1 MRDVFSFFFLRE
13 SVGCD
18 ASLPLNLN
26 ARISHLILS
35 VKVSITMK
43 IGKYFKAKKVDEAS
57 IASTVSKVKVV
68 KVQEPEPARAV
79 VEPAPEA
86 TVTAVQA
93 PPTTSEPGVVPDSET
108 DFPADAAVVA
118 TIGSSGSSK
127 QHTIITEIAAL
138 TPEVRDESA
147 KNAFDTL
154 FANFSNKGRK
164 VKEEELANDATS
176 ELRDEAEVIVEHV
189 VSESDDAED
198 AETFEEG
205 DEVTYEGSILSDDKS
220 EMTSEQQFPQ
230 LLHIMSEKSFTTT
243 AMENDV
249 TAKYFHKDVVVN
261 SLEEGSNNLVIRAM
275 YFIPKPNAEDHVVVK
290 IEVRFFGME

>member
-1 MRDVFSFFFLRE
+1 
-13 SVGCD
+13 
-18 ASLPLNLN
+18 
-26 ARISHLILS
+26 
-35 VKVSITMK
+35 MK
-43 IGKYFKAKKVDEAS
+43 IGKYFKNGGGSKAKKVDEAS

-68 KVQEPEPARAV
+68 TVLEPEPARAV

-86 TVTAVQA
+86 TPTAELA
-93 PPTTSEPGVVPDSET
+93 PPTTSEPA
-108 DFPADAAVVA
+108 FPADAAGVA

-127 QHTIITEIAAL
+127 QHTIITEVAEP

-147 KNAFDTL
+147 KKAFDTL
-154 FANFSNKGRK
+154 FANFSSIVAKGK
-164 VKEEELANDATS
+164 KEELATDTTL
-176 ELRDEAEVIVEHV
+176 EVRDEAEAIVENV

-198 AETFEEG
+198 AEDAETFEER

-230 LLHIMSEKSFTTT
+230 LNHIMSDKSFTTT

-275 YFIPKPNAEDHVVVK
+275 YFIPRPNAEDHVVVK
-290 IEVRFFGME
+290 IEVSVCKKRRDT

>member
-1 MRDVFSFFFLRE
+1 
-13 SVGCD
+13 
-18 ASLPLNLN
+18 
-26 ARISHLILS
+26 
-35 VKVSITMK
+35 MK
-43 IGKYFKAKKVDEAS
+43 IGKYFKNGGGSKAKKVDEAS

-68 KVQEPEPARAV
+68 TVLEPEPARAV

-86 TVTAVQA
+86 TPTAELA
-93 PPTTSEPGVVPDSET
+93 PPTTSELA
-108 DFPADAAVVA
+108 FPADAAGVA

-127 QHTIITEIAAL
+127 QHTIIAEVAEP

-147 KNAFDTL
+147 KKAFDTL
-154 FANFSNKGRK
+154 FANFSSSGAKGK
-164 VKEEELANDATS
+164 KEELATDTTL
-176 ELRDEAEVIVEHV
+176 ELRDEAEVIVENV

-230 LLHIMSEKSFTTT
+230 LNHIMSDKSFTTT

-290 IEVRFFGME
+290 IEVSVCKKRRDT

>member
-1 MRDVFSFFFLRE
+1 
-13 SVGCD
+13 
-18 ASLPLNLN
+18 
-26 ARISHLILS
+26 
-35 VKVSITMK
+35 MK
-43 IGKYFKAKKVDEAS
+43 IGKYFKNGGGSKAKKVDEAGS
-57 IASTVSKVKVV
+57 VSTVSKVKVV
-68 KVQEPEPARAV
+68 TVLEPEPARAV

-86 TVTAVQA
+86 TPTAELA
-93 PPTTSEPGVVPDSET
+93 PPTTSELGLGLE
-108 DFPADAAVVA
+108 FPAASAGVA

-127 QHTIITEIAAL
+127 QHTINTEVAEP
-138 TPEVRDESA
+138 TPEVRDEST
-147 KNAFDTL
+147 KSTKKAFDTL
-154 FANFSNKGRK
+154 FANFSSSGAKGK
-164 VKEEELANDATS
+164 NEELATDTTL
-176 ELRDEAEVIVEHV
+176 EVRDEAEVIVENV

-205 DEVTYEGSILSDDKS
+205 DEVTYEEGSILSDDKS

-230 LLHIMSEKSFTTT
+230 LNHIMSDKSFTTT

-290 IEVRFFGME
+290 IEVSVCKKGRDT

>member
-1 MRDVFSFFFLRE
+1 
-13 SVGCD
+13 
-18 ASLPLNLN
+18 
-26 ARISHLILS
+26 
-35 VKVSITMK
+35 MK
-43 IGKYFKAKKVDEAS
+43 IGKYFKNGGGSSKAKKVDEAS

-68 KVQEPEPARAV
+68 TVLEPEPARAV

-86 TVTAVQA
+86 TPTAELA
-93 PPTTSEPGVVPDSET
+93 PPTTSELA
-108 DFPADAAVVA
+108 FPSDAAGVA

-127 QHTIITEIAAL
+127 QHTIITEVAEP

-147 KNAFDTL
+147 KKAFDTL
-154 FANFSNKGRK
+154 FANFSSIGAKGK
-164 VKEEELANDATS
+164 KEELATDTTL
-176 ELRDEAEVIVEHV
+176 EVRDEAEVVVENV

-198 AETFEEG
+198 AETFEEA
-205 DEVTYEGSILSDDKS
+205 DEVTSILSDDKS

-230 LLHIMSEKSFTTT
+230 LNHIMSDKSFTTT

-275 YFIPKPNAEDHVVVK
+275 YFIPRPNAEDHVVVK
-290 IEVRFFGME
+290 IEVSVCKKRRDT